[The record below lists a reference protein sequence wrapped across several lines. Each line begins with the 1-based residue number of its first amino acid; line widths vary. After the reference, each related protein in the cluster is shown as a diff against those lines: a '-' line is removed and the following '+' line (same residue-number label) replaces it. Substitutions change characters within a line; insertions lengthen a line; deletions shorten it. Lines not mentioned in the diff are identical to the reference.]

1 MIKMVDLYPQYAEI
15 RAELDNSI
23 RKIVHDSAYIKGEEI
38 GELEKNLANRL
49 NVKHCVTC
57 ANGTDAITLSL
68 MAIGLERGDEVILPA
83 FSFAAPAEAVIL
95 LGGKPVFAGVD
106 SSTFNIDLK
115 SVERLITPRTKAIIA
130 VHLFGQPCDMNALMS
145 MVRHSDIKVI
155 EDNAQSLGSI
165 CIMDGNKRQYAGTIG
180 DIGCTSFFPTKPLGA
195 FGDGGAVFTADDDLA
210 ERIRA
215 LASHGQRYRYTHTYV
230 GINSRI
236 DTVQAAVLL
245 AKLPLLSHWNTM
257 RIEAADRYSESL
269 AYIPE
274 VKIPKKS
281 LFATHIFHQYT
292 IKVSADMRDPL
303 RVFLNKA
310 GIQTMVYYPTALHL
324 QPAYRNICGR
334 DADLSV
340 SENLC
345 DSVLSLPIY
354 SHISGDTQNNI
365 YSHIKNFFKK

>member
-95 LGGKPVFAGVD
+95 LGGKPVFAEVD